1 MPKKLNNK
9 QKKGKEASTNT
20 KPNEIK
26 NNVGLLNIKSKY
38 ILKNIFSLISERIKL
53 DIAIYN
59 KTLQEKLEL
68 RIDDYKEFSGKIKK
82 GERNGYGEEY
92 DCDKNSLLFEGEYKD
107 NKKNGKGKE
116 YDNGDLIFEGKYLN

>member
-9 QKKGKEASTNT
+9 QEKGKEASTNT

-53 DIAIYN
+53 DIAI
-59 KTLQEKLEL
+59 L
-68 RIDDYKEFSGKIKK
+68 RPY
-82 GERNGYGEEY
+82 
-92 DCDKNSLLFEGEYKD
+92 
-107 NKKNGKGKE
+107 KKNWS
-116 YDNGDLIFEGKYLN
+116 